1 MLLDSRAVLRLI
13 EGCAAGLAAA
23 TLLVGCGERTPRD
36 SAGNGRTS
44 GAAVHAPAT
53 TARVVVLGDSLTA
66 GFGLTPEEAFPSLLG
81 RRLQEAGLAVDVVN
95 AGVSGDTSAG
105 GLRRLGWA
113 LEGPVRVLVV
123 ALGGNDALRG
133 LTVDDLKRNLTA
145 IIERAQARNV
155 TVILAGMEAP
165 PNLGRPYTEAF
176 RQVYRD
182 LAAAQHVALLPFL
195 LDGVAG
201 VADLNQEDGIHP
213 NAMGARRV
221 ADNLWPYVERAVRTA
236 VSHD

>member
-1 MLLDSRAVLRLI
+1 MLLNARAVSRLV
-13 EGCAAGLAAA
+13 GAGAAGLAAA
-23 TLLVGCGERTPRD
+23 TLLVACGEGTPRR
-36 SAGNGRTS
+36 SVGGAEMS
-44 GAAVHAPAT
+44 GVAVQAPEAI
-53 TARVVVLGDSLTA
+53 ARLVVLGDSLTA
-66 GFGLTPEEAFPSLLG
+66 GLGLTPEEAFPSLLR
-81 RRLQEAGLAVDVVN
+81 RRLQDAGLTVDVVN

-105 GLRRLGWA
+105 GLRRLDWA
-113 LEGPVRVLVV
+113 LDGPVRVLVV
-123 ALGGNDALRG
+123 ALGANDALRG
-133 LTVDDLKRNLTA
+133 LTVDDLKRNLTG
-145 IIERAQARNV
+145 IVERAQSRNV

-182 LAAAQHVALLPFL
+182 LAAARHIALLPFL
-195 LDGVAG
+195 LEGVAG